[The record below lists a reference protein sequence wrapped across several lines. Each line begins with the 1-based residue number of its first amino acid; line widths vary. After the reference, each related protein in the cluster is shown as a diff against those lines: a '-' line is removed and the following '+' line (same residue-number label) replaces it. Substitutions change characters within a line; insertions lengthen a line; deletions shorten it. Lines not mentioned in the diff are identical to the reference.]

1 MGDDPLLSEPI
12 RSRPLS
18 DMDDIAPGLMVLHG
32 NRLEELRDVLV
43 AWLRRAPLAPLEDEW
58 VLVQSNG
65 IAQWFQQ
72 ALARGVDAGG
82 LGIAAAVNVQLPG
95 RFLWKAYRAVLGD
108 DAVPPESPFDKSR
121 LVWRLMRLLPT
132 LARDEGFEPLAGFL
146 GNEGDARK
154 CHQLAERL
162 ADLYDQYQ
170 VYRADWLDD
179 WAAGRDVLRDA
190 RGGAPAMGPGDRWQ
204 AALWRRLL
212 DDVGPGEAE
221 GHRAAVHARF
231 LRATAAEGARPARLP
246 RRIVVFGMSSLP
258 RQTLEALSALARWS
272 QVLLVVLNPCRHYWA
287 DVVDDRELLRAE
299 RRRQAQKAGMPALPS
314 DADMHL
320 YANPLLAAW
329 GKQGR
334 DYIRMLDE
342 FDHPETYRE
351 RFTAWDQRIDLFE
364 EPAAHTLLAQVQGA
378 ILDLEPLPST
388 PRAIAPDDTSIVFH
402 VAHGPQREV
411 EILHDQLLA
420 RFEASARAGDPI
432 LPRDVIVMVPDI
444 ETYGPH
450 IDAVFGRVSRDDARY
465 IPYSVADR
473 ASRGTVPVVMALDML
488 LGMTESRFT
497 AGDLADLLDVPA
509 IRARFDVAVD
519 DLPLLH
525 RWIEGAGVR
534 WGLDAAQRASLGLP
548 ALEQNTWLFGLRRML
563 LGYAVGRGAAWHDI
577 EPYDE
582 VGGLDAGLVGP
593 LADLLQR
600 LGDHWRALA
609 EPATPAAWAL
619 RLRALLRDF
628 FTPAEP
634 EDSIRIE
641 RLHEALDA
649 WERACAEAAFD
660 EALPIDV
667 VREAWLGQL
676 DDGGLSK
683 RFLAGA
689 VSFGT
694 LMPMRAIPF
703 RLVCLLGMNDG
714 DYPRA
719 RPPMDFDLMSRA
731 GAWRP
736 GDRSRREDD
745 RYLFL
750 EALLSARDALHIGW
764 VGRSARDNAE
774 RMPSVLVGQLRDYLA
789 AGWRGADGASPLSR
803 LTVEHPLQPFSRG
816 YFREGDERLF
826 TYASEWRQAHDGAVS
841 LPDAALPPFV
851 VERPIGLAVLRRFL
865 RHPVREFFQSRL
877 GVRFDIADVAADD
890 LEPFAIDG
898 LGRFAMTDMVLRA
911 AIRGEGPASVSIAGA
926 AARLQ
931 RSGLLP
937 MGAFAAPVRRDIET
951 TAGIVVGRHAAER
964 RAWPHDAGKR
974 EIRLEVAGVV
984 LEDWLADLHA
994 DASGRLASLLLS
1006 PSAVLG
1012 DDGTPKAHRLVAPW
1026 VDHLVAQAAGV
1037 ALETRYI
1044 GPDATIVLDAMDADH
1059 ARRMLDTL
1067 VRAWREGMRM
1077 PLPVAVRTALAA
1089 LGAPADEARTAARH
1103 AYEGVHE
1110 RTRGEVDG
1118 DPYLS
1123 RAWPDF
1129 AALERAG
1136 FDRWLQPYRDLLAA
1150 LRVEAA

>member
-1 MGDDPLLSEPI
+1 M
-12 RSRPLS
+12 S
-18 DMDDIAPGLMVLHG
+18 DKDDIAPGLMVLHG

-82 LGIAAAVNVQLPG
+82 LGISAAVNVQLPG

-121 LVWRLMRLLPT
+121 LVWRLMRLLPA
-132 LARDEGFEPLAGFL
+132 LANEPGFAPLAAFL
-146 GNEGDARK
+146 GADGDARK

-179 WAAGRDVLRDA
+179 WAAGNDVLRDA
-190 RGGAPAMGPGDRWQ
+190 RGRAPAMGAGDLWQ

-212 DDVGPGEAE
+212 DDVGPVDAD
-221 GHRAAVHARF
+221 GHRAAVHNRF
-231 LRATAAEGARPARLP
+231 LHAVAEAPVRPRRLP

-258 RQTLEALSALARWS
+258 RQTLEALSALSRWS
-272 QVLLVVLNPCRHYWA
+272 QVLLVVMNPCRHYWA
-287 DVVDDRELLRAE
+287 DIVDDRELLRAE
-299 RRRQAQKAGMPALPS
+299 RRRQQQKDGMPAMLS

-320 YANPLLAAW
+320 HANPLLAAW

-342 FDHPETYRE
+342 FDHPESYRE

-364 EPAAHTLLAQVQGA
+364 APTSPSLLAQVQGA
-378 ILDLEPLPST
+378 ILDLEPLSGE
-388 PRAIAPDDTSIVFH
+388 PRAFASDDTSIAFH

-420 RFEASARAGDPI
+420 RFEASARDGDAI

-450 IDAVFGRVSRDDARY
+450 IDAVFGRVPRDDPRY

-488 LGMTESRFT
+488 LGMTESRFA

-509 IRARFDVAVD
+509 IRARFDLAVD

-548 ALEQNTWLFGLRRML
+548 ALEQNTWLFGIRRML
-563 LGYAVGRGAAWHDI
+563 LGYAVGRGAAWGEI
-577 EPYDE
+577 EPYEE

-593 LADLLQR
+593 LADILAR
-600 LGDHWRALA
+600 LGEYWRAFA
-609 EPATPAAWAL
+609 EPAAPAVWVQ
-619 RLRALLRDF
+619 RLRSLLRDF
-628 FTPAEP
+628 FVPAEP
-634 EDSIRIE
+634 DDSMRIE
-641 RLHEALDA
+641 RLQEALDV

-660 EALPIDV
+660 DALPVEV

-731 GAWRP
+731 GSWRP

-750 EALLSARDALHIGW
+750 EALLSARDGLHIGW

-789 AGWRGADGASPLSR
+789 AGWRDASGGEPLTR
-803 LTVEHPLQPFSRG
+803 LTVDHPLQPFSRT
-816 YFREGDERLF
+816 YFREGDDRLF
-826 TYASEWRQAHDGAVS
+826 TYASEWRQVHEGVARAA
-841 LPDAALPPFV
+841 DADLPPYA

-865 RHPVREFFQSRL
+865 RHPVREFFQARL
-877 GVRFDIADVAADD
+877 GVRFDAADAAGD
-890 LEPFAIDG
+890 ELEPFAVDG
-898 LGRFAMTDMVLRA
+898 LGRFAMTDAVLRA
-911 AIRGEGPASVSIAGA
+911 AVRGDGGAEASIADA
-926 AARLQ
+926 ALRLQ

-937 MGAFAAPVRRDIET
+937 MGAFAAPVRRDIEA
-951 TAGIVVGRHAAER
+951 TAGAVFGRYVADR
-964 RAWPHDAGKR
+964 RTWHVDAGKR
-974 EIRLEVAGVV
+974 EIRVEVAGVV
-984 LEDWLADLHA
+984 IEDWIADLHA
-994 DASGRLASLLLS
+994 DDRGDLAALLLS
-1006 PSAVLG
+1006 PSSVLG
-1012 DDGTPKAHRLVAPW
+1012 DDGAPKAHRLVAPW
-1026 VDHLVAQAAGV
+1026 IDHLVAQAAGIP
-1037 ALETRYI
+1037 LETRYI
-1044 GPDATIVLDAMDADH
+1044 GPDATIVLGAIAVDDA
-1059 ARRMLDTL
+1059 RTKLETL
-1067 VRAWREGMRM
+1067 VRAWQHGMRV
-1077 PLPVAVRTALAA
+1077 PLPVAVRTALASLNA
-1089 LGAPADEARTAARH
+1089 RSSDDAPMAARLT
-1103 AYEGVHE
+1103 YEGMHD

-1118 DPYLS
+1118 DPYLT

-1129 AALERAG
+1129 NALARAG
-1136 FDRWLQPYRDLLAA
+1136 FDGWLQPYRDLQGA

>member
-1 MGDDPLLSEPI
+1 MNDVDE
-12 RSRPLS
+12 
-18 DMDDIAPGLMVLHG
+18 IAPGLMVLHG

-65 IAQWFQQ
+65 IAQWFQM
-72 ALARGVDAGG
+72 ALARAVDEGG

-95 RFLWKAYRAVLGD
+95 RFLWKAYRAVLGR
-108 DAVPPESPFDKSR
+108 DAVPQESPFDKSR
-121 LVWRLMRLLPT
+121 LVWRLMRLLPS
-132 LARDEGFEPLAGFL
+132 LAEEAGFESLAAYL
-146 GNEGDARK
+146 GREDDPRK

-179 WAAGRDVLRDA
+179 WAAGRDVMRDA
-190 RGGAPAMGPGDRWQ
+190 RGGAPVLSAGDRWQ

-212 DDVGPGEAE
+212 DDVGAGEAD
-221 GHRAAVHARF
+221 GHRAAVHERF
-231 LRATAAEGARPARLP
+231 LATIASATSRPAALP

-258 RQTLEALSALARWS
+258 RQTLEALSAISRWS
-272 QVLLVVLNPCRHYWA
+272 QVLLVVMNPCRHYWA
-287 DVVDDRELLRAE
+287 DIVDDRELLRAE
-299 RRRQAQKAGMPALPS
+299 RRRQALKPGMPALPS

-320 YANPLLAAW
+320 HANPLLAAW

-342 FDHPETYRE
+342 FDHPESYRE
-351 RFTAWDQRIDLFE
+351 RFTAWDQRIDLFA
-364 EPAAHTLLAQVQGA
+364 EPSSRRLLGKVQAA
-378 ILDLEPLPST
+378 ILDLDPVPAT
-388 PRAIAPDDTSIVFH
+388 PATVDPGDTSIAFH

-420 RFEASARAGDPI
+420 RFEASAREGAPI
-432 LPRDVIVMVPDI
+432 LPRDMIVMVPDI

-450 IDAVFGRVSRDDARY
+450 IDAVFGRVPRDDPRY
-465 IPYSVADR
+465 IPFSVADR
-473 ASRGTVPVVMALDML
+473 ASRGTVPLVMALDML
-488 LGMTESRFT
+488 LGMTESRFA

-509 IRARFDVAVD
+509 IRKRFGLGED
-519 DLPLLH
+519 DLPLVH
-525 RWIEGAGVR
+525 RWIEGAGIR

-548 ALEQNTWLFGLRRML
+548 ALEQNTWRFGLRRML
-563 LGYAVGRGAAWHDI
+563 LGYAVGRGEAWGDI

-593 LADLLQR
+593 LSDLLDS
-600 LGDHWRALA
+600 LGTHWRSMA
-609 EPATPAAWAL
+609 EPAPPATWAL
-619 RLRALLRDF
+619 RLRALMREF
-628 FTPAEP
+628 FEAAEP
-634 EDSIRIE
+634 DDSMRIQ

-660 EALPIDV
+660 EALPVDV

-719 RPPMDFDLMSRA
+719 RPPMDFDLMSRS

-774 RMPSVLVGQLRDYLA
+774 RAPSVLVGQLRDYLA
-789 AGWRGADGASPLSR
+789 AGWQAGDGGPLLPR
-803 LTVEHPLQPFSRG
+803 ITVEHPLQPFSRA
-816 YFREGDERLF
+816 YFGTGDERLF
-826 TYASEWRQAHDGAVS
+826 TYAREWRQAHDGAERVM
-841 LPDAALPPFV
+841 DDALPPV
-851 VERPIGLAVLRRFL
+851 SVERPLGLAVLRRFL

-877 GVRFDIADVAADD
+877 GVRFDAVEAATDE

-898 LGRFAMTDMVLRA
+898 LDRFSMTDAVLRA
-911 AIRGEGPASVSIAGA
+911 AIHTEGDAGSSIDA
-926 AARLQ
+926 ATARLQ
-931 RSGLLP
+931 RSGLFP
-937 MGAFAAPVRRDIET
+937 MGGFAGPVRREIEATAT
-951 TAGIVVGRHAAER
+951 TVFARFTAER
-964 RAWPHDAGKR
+964 RAWPLDAGKR
-974 EIRLEVAGVV
+974 EVRIEAAGIVI
-984 LEDWLADLHA
+984 EDWLADLRA
-994 DASGRLASLLLS
+994 DREGRLAAFLLS
-1006 PSAVLG
+1006 PSNVL
-1012 DDGTPKAHRLVAPW
+1012 DNEGTVHAHRLVMPW
-1026 VDHLVAQAAGV
+1026 VDHLVAQAAGL

-1044 GPDATIVLDAMDADH
+1044 GPDATAILAPIDATH
-1059 ARRMLDTL
+1059 AMAMLETL
-1067 VRAWREGMRM
+1067 VRAWLEGMRA

-1089 LGAPADEARTAARH
+1089 LATASPDEAAAAARRT
-1103 AYEGVHE
+1103 YDGVHE
-1110 RTRGEVDG
+1110 RSRGEVDG
-1118 DPYLS
+1118 DPYLL
-1123 RAWPDF
+1123 RAYPDF
-1129 AALERAG
+1129 VTLEQAG
-1136 FDRWLQPYRDLLAA
+1136 FERWLQPYRDVVGC
-1150 LRVEAA
+1150 LRVESA

>member
-1 MGDDPLLSEPI
+1 
-12 RSRPLS
+12 LS
-18 DMDDIAPGLMVLHG
+18 DVDEIAPGLMVLHG

-65 IAQWFQQ
+65 IAQWFQL
-72 ALARGVDAGG
+72 ALARSVEEGG
-82 LGIAAAVNVQLPG
+82 LGISAAVNVQLPG
-95 RFLWKAYRAVLGD
+95 RFLWVAYRAVLGR

-121 LVWRLMRLLPT
+121 LVWRLMRLLPSLT
-132 LARDEGFEPLAGFL
+132 REDGFEPLAAFL
-146 GNEGDARK
+146 GHEGDPRK

-190 RGGAPAMGPGDRWQ
+190 RGGAPAMAAGDRWQ
-204 AALWRRLL
+204 ASLWRRLL
-212 DDVGPGEAE
+212 DDVGLVEAD
-221 GHRAAVHARF
+221 GHRAAVHERF
-231 LRATAAEGARPARLP
+231 LRAIASATVRPAALP

-258 RQTLEALSALARWS
+258 RQTLEALSALSRWS
-272 QVLLVVLNPCRHYWA
+272 QVLLVVMNPCRHYWA
-287 DVVDDRELLRAE
+287 DIVDDRELLRAE
-299 RRRQAQKAGMPALPS
+299 GRRQALKPGMPALPS
-314 DADMHL
+314 DADMHR

-342 FDHPETYRE
+342 FDHPDSYRE
-351 RFTAWDQRIDLFE
+351 RFTAWDQRIDLFA
-364 EPAAHTLLAQVQGA
+364 EPASEALLGRVQAA
-378 ILDLEPLPST
+378 ILDLDPLPAS
-388 PRAIAPDDTSIVFH
+388 PAPVDAGDTSIAFH

-420 RFEASARAGDPI
+420 RFEVSARDGAPI

-450 IDAVFGRVSRDDARY
+450 IDAVFGRVPRDDPRY

-473 ASRGTVPVVMALDML
+473 ASRGTVPLVMALDML
-488 LGMTESRFT
+488 LGMTESRFA
-497 AGDLADLLDVPA
+497 AGDMADLLDVPA
-509 IRARFDVAVD
+509 IRARFGLTVD
-519 DLPLLH
+519 DLPLVH
-525 RWIEGAGVR
+525 RWIEGAGIR

-548 ALEQNTWLFGLRRML
+548 ALEQNTWRFGLRRML
-563 LGYAVGRGAAWHDI
+563 LGYAVGRGEAWGDI

-593 LADLLQR
+593 LADLLEQ
-600 LGDHWRALA
+600 LGVHWRAMA
-609 EPATPAAWAL
+609 EPASPIVWGA

-628 FTPAEP
+628 FEAADP
-634 EDSIRIE
+634 DDRMRIE

-649 WERACAEAAFD
+649 WERACVEAAFD
-660 EALPIDV
+660 EPIPVDV

-714 DYPRA
+714 EYPRA
-719 RPPMDFDLMSRA
+719 RPPLDFDLMSRP

-750 EALLSARDALHIGW
+750 EALLSARDALHVGW

-774 RMPSVLVGQLRDYLA
+774 RAPSVLVGQLRDYLS
-789 AGWRGADGASPLSR
+789 AGWQASDGGALLPR
-803 LTVEHPLQPFSRG
+803 LTVKHPLQPFSRA
-816 YFREGDERLF
+816 YFGGADERLF
-826 TYASEWRQAHDGAVS
+826 TYASEWRQAHEGVDRESDRA
-841 LPDAALPPFV
+841 LDAPS
-851 VERPIGLAVLRRFL
+851 VERPMGLAVLRRFL

-877 GVRFDIADVAADD
+877 GVRFEAQDTAREE

-898 LGRFAMTDMVLRA
+898 LGRFTMTDALLRA
-911 AIRGEGPASVSIAGA
+911 AIHGGDAGA
-926 AARLQ
+926 SIDGAAQRLQ
-931 RSGLLP
+931 RSGQLP
-937 MGAFAAPVRRDIET
+937 MGGFATPIRRDIEAAA
-951 TAGIVVGRHAAER
+951 TAVFGRFVAER
-964 RAWPHDAGKR
+964 RAWPNDAGKR
-974 EIRLEVAGVV
+974 EVRIEVAGVV
-984 LEDWLADLHA
+984 IEDWLADLRA
-994 DASGRLASLLLS
+994 DDDGRLAAFLLA
-1006 PSAVLG
+1006 PSNVLDKEG
-1012 DDGTPKAHRLVAPW
+1012 APKAHRLVMPW
-1026 VDHLVAQAAGV
+1026 VDHLVAQASGL

-1044 GPDATIVLDAMDADH
+1044 GADATVVLAPLGSDIAL
-1059 ARRMLDTL
+1059 RMLDTL
-1067 VRAWREGMRM
+1067 VRAWLEGMRM
-1077 PLPVAVRTALAA
+1077 PLPLAVRTALAA
-1089 LGAPADEARTAARH
+1089 VTASPEDAMSAARST
-1103 AYEGVHE
+1103 YDGMHE
-1110 RTRGEVDG
+1110 RVRGEVDG
-1118 DPYLS
+1118 DPYLL
-1123 RAWPDF
+1123 RAYPDY
-1129 AALERAG
+1129 AALDRAG
-1136 FDRWLQPYRDLLAA
+1136 FDRWLQPYRDFIDV
-1150 LRVEAA
+1150 LRVEST